1 MGPLDAVLTR
11 PEWEA
16 RRRCHVCLRPAARGV
31 TAPRPVT
38 TTLRMAFPESDS
50 WDYYAEKFVD
60 RVLVVMLLDERA

>member
-1 MGPLDAVLTR
+1 
-11 PEWEA
+11 
-16 RRRCHVCLRPAARGV
+16 
-31 TAPRPVT
+31 VT